1 MILAQDDL
9 VAVRFHKEPA
19 CEDVRSRGTM
29 SYPHP
34 SEYVKAKL
42 IRSESTSRRRRKTR
56 YAFSVA
62 SRLSYPPDPLTRT
75 LDPRRE
81 RQEKYKT

>member
-1 MILAQDDL
+1 MTLA
-9 VAVRFHKEPA
+9 HKLFTFIKNQPARTPDREEPKL
-19 CEDVRSRGTM
+19 
-29 SYPHP
+29 P
-34 SEYVKAKL
+34 SLLGLRKGKANQ
-42 IRSESTSRRRRKTR
+42 ESTSRRRRKTR

-62 SRLSYPPDPLTRT
+62 SRLSYPPDPLMRT